1 MDKYEDKIQIFLNEF
16 GKNAD
21 NNLIITSR
29 CGSRGGSKGAAAPSL
44 VFLLLIHIIHCY
56 THYFNLQAGI
66 KIVVITIVKIIT
78 FITNTCTH
86 AN

>member
-29 CGSRGGSKGAAAPSL
+29 CGSRGGSKGAAAPNNKYSWTL
-44 VFLLLIHIIHCY
+44 RHSISAID
-56 THYFNLQAGI
+56 
-66 KIVVITIVKIIT
+66 
-78 FITNTCTH
+78 H
-86 AN
+86 ASFDGAV